1 MWDMVNTRFLNEKLM
16 RKERGN
22 IKWDGEVV
30 ALMIEKWNSRSGRDQ
45 NKDIYNYC
53 KEQDH

>member
-1 MWDMVNTRFLNEKLM
+1 MWDMVNTRLLNEKLM
-16 RKERGN
+16 LRERGN
-22 IKWDGEVV
+22 IQWDGEVV
-30 ALMIEKWNSRSGRDQ
+30 ALMIEKWNSRSERDQ